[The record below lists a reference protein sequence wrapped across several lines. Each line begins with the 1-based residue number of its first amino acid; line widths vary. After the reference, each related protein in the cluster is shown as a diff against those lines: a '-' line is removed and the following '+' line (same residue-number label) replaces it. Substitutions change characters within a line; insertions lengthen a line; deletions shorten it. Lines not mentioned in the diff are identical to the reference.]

1 MLVATDADSL
11 SPQRSDGHYASVMTI
26 RRDTPVS
33 FLMSASH
40 AAPTARFGVRAT
52 GPLVSRLRAGDAEA
66 LAELFDN
73 AAPLA
78 LGLAVRLVNDRVRAE
93 DLVHEAFVTV
103 WREIHGYQGTDV
115 ALPHWLLG
123 LVHASAAQSAPFGS
137 HHVSR
142 DSLTVSSPTRVAVID
157 DDPEFLELMH
167 DVLEGERYVAALIP
181 GGHGGDVLT
190 AIRRSRA
197 DILIVHLGLGGDAP
211 DGWTIA
217 EAVRRD
223 PDIGGLPILFH
234 SADAARFAAAGQELH
249 SLPSCGLLRK
259 PFALGDLYASV
270 ERLLEAAAS
279 TSRAPTPPLQFGA
292 TT

>member
-1 MLVATDADSL
+1 
-11 SPQRSDGHYASVMTI
+11 
-26 RRDTPVS
+26 
-33 FLMSASH
+33 MSALQ
-40 AAPTARFGVRAT
+40 AAPPAHAARFGVRAPE
-52 GPLVSRLRAGDAEA
+52 PLVSRLRAGDAEA

-78 LGLAVRLVNDRVRAE
+78 LGLAVRLVNDRARAE

-115 ALPHWLLG
+115 ALPRWLFG
-123 LVHASAAQSAPFGS
+123 LVHASAGQSALQGS
-137 HHVSR
+137 PHRSR
-142 DSLTVSSPTRVAVID
+142 DSLTVRSPTRVAVID

-181 GGHGGDVLT
+181 GGQGGDVLT
-190 AIRRSRA
+190 AVRRSRA
-197 DILIVHLGLGGDAP
+197 DVLVVHLGMGGDAP

-217 EAVRRD
+217 QAVRRD

-234 SADAARFAAAGQELH
+234 SADAARFAAAKQELH
-249 SLPSCGLLRK
+249 ALPSCALLRK
-259 PFALGDLYASV
+259 PFALRDLYASI
-270 ERLLEAAAS
+270 ERLLEAAGSARLES
-279 TSRAPTPPLQFGA
+279 TAPLQLGA